1 MGSWHHKRPEN
12 GRILG
17 FFSKKRQKNCVGT
30 VKYLWWYMSVQKGS
44 WGQWNSLV
52 TDRLVHYQFW
62 WLKYA

>member
-1 MGSWHHKRPEN
+1 MAEFWD
-12 GRILG
+12 
-17 FFSKKRQKNCVGT
+17 FFQKKRQKNCVGT
-30 VKYLWWYMSVQKGS
+30 IKDLWWYMSVQKGS